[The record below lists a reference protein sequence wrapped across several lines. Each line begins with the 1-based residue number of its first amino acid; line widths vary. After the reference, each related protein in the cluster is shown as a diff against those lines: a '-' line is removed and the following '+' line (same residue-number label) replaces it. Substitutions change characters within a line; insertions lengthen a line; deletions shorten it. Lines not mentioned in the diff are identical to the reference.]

1 MTPFPDAR
9 PAGVSRPPDSPNPL
23 ATGVACAKLPDTN
36 CEFDDHPGREVPQP
50 TMELE
55 FLLIDV
61 FSDRPFG
68 GSRLSL
74 FPDGSGVPA
83 DVMQK
88 LAMGM
93 GAGETAFIVPAPSRD
108 SGRSGLRVFTPSAEI
123 PFGGHSVLGA
133 TFALDH
139 TGRRNPEGSPDHFTW
154 ELEAGHYEVVTS
166 VEDGQSIYSL
176 LLDAPVFMGQYFHR
190 GKVARTLG
198 LPEDDIAI
206 TGLPCEIISTGL
218 PIHIVPLASLDAMK
232 RIILRHRDADAIA
245 RDLGFGDLFV
255 FTCETV
261 HSESTVHCRMFAP
274 YFGIP
279 EDAASGAAT
288 GALVAYLVKHRLVK
302 YSSRVRIIAEQGL
315 EMGRPSRLI
324 AEAGISGGQATDIQ
338 VGGHCVLVGS
348 GPINVP

>member
-1 MTPFPDAR
+1 
-9 PAGVSRPPDSPNPL
+9 
-23 ATGVACAKLPDTN
+23 
-36 CEFDDHPGREVPQP
+36 
-50 TMELE
+50 MELE

-61 FSDRPFG
+61 FTDRAFG
-68 GSRLSL
+68 GSRLYL
-74 FPDGSGVPA
+74 FPDGTDVPA
-83 DVMQK
+83 DMMQN
-88 LAMGM
+88 LAMELG
-93 GAGETAFIVPAPSRD
+93 GGETAFIVPSGK
-108 SGRSGLRVFTPSAEI
+108 SGTGRSGLRVFTPSAEI

-139 TGRRNPEGSPDHFTW
+139 TGRRDVNDDSNHFTW
-154 ELEAGHYEVVTS
+154 ELEAGQYEVVTS
-166 VEDGQSIYSL
+166 QENGKSLYSL
-176 LLDAPVFMGQYFHR
+176 KLDAPVFMGQYFHR

-206 TGLPCEIISTGL
+206 TGLPCEVISTGL
-218 PIHIVPLASLDAMK
+218 PIHIVPLASLEAME
-232 RIILRHRDADAIA
+232 RIILRHRDAEAIA

-261 HSESTVHCRMFAP
+261 GSEATVHCRMFAP

-288 GALVAYLVKHRLVK
+288 GALVAYLVKHRLIK
-302 YSSRVRIIAEQGL
+302 YSSRVRIISEQGL

-338 VGGHCVLVGS
+338 VGGQCVLVGTGS
-348 GPINVP
+348 INVS

>member
-1 MTPFPDAR
+1 
-9 PAGVSRPPDSPNPL
+9 
-23 ATGVACAKLPDTN
+23 
-36 CEFDDHPGREVPQP
+36 
-50 TMELE
+50 MELE

-61 FSDRPFG
+61 FTDRPFG
-68 GSRLSL
+68 GSRLYL
-74 FPDGSGVPA
+74 FPDGKDVPG
-83 DVMQK
+83 DMMQN
-88 LAMGM
+88 LAMEL
-93 GAGETAFIVPAPSRD
+93 GAGETAFIVPSRNSG

-133 TFALDH
+133 TFAMDH
-139 TGRRNPEGSPDHFTW
+139 KGRRAADASPDHFTW
-154 ELEAGHYEVVTS
+154 ELEAGQYEVVTS
-166 VEDGQSIYSL
+166 MEEGHSIYSL
-176 LLDAPVFMGQYFHR
+176 MLDPPVFMGQYFHR

-206 TGLPCEIISTGL
+206 TGLPCEVISTGL
-218 PIHIVPLASLDAMK
+218 PFHIVPLASLEAME

-261 HSESTVHCRMFAP
+261 NQDAAVHCRMFAP

-302 YSSRVRIIAEQGL
+302 YSSRVRIISEQGL

-338 VGGHCVLVGS
+338 VGGRCVLVGTGS
-348 GPINVP
+348 INIP